1 MDARE
6 GRPLTHLDER
16 GRARMVDVGDRPV
29 THREATAEGRV
40 RISSMA
46 AAAVA
51 AGQLAKGDVLAV
63 ARLAGIMAAKRTP
76 ELVPLCHPVALRHVD
91 VEAELDPALPAI
103 RLMARASCDDATG
116 VEMEALTAVAVAAL
130 TVIDM
135 LKSVDPWATVDGVR
149 LVAKSGGRSGAV
161 RRPEEDADGG

>member
-1 MDARE
+1 MAPE
-6 GRPLTHLDER
+6 GGHRLTHLDER

-29 THREATAEGRV
+29 SRREATAEGLV
-40 RISSMA
+40 RISAGA
-46 AAAVA
+46 ADAVA

-63 ARLAGIMAAKRTP
+63 ARLAGIMGAKRTP
-76 ELVPLCHPVALRHVD
+76 ELIPLCHPVALRHVD
-91 VEAELDPALPAI
+91 VEAELDRDTPAI
-103 RLMARASCDDATG
+103 RLWARARCDDATG

-135 LKSVDPWATVDGVR
+135 VKSVDPWARVDGVQ

-161 RRPEEDADGG
+161 TRPEDPHAG

>member
-1 MDARE
+1 MAPEE
-6 GRPLTHLDER
+6 GSRLTHLDER

-29 THREATAEGRV
+29 SRREATAEGQV
-40 RISSMA
+40 RISRVA
-46 AAAVA
+46 ADAVA

-63 ARLAGIMAAKRTP
+63 ARLAGIMGAKRTP
-76 ELVPLCHPVALRHVD
+76 ELIPLCHPVALRHVD
-91 VEAELDPALPAI
+91 VEAELDQNIPAI
-103 RLMARASCDDATG
+103 RLRARARCEDATG

-135 LKSVDPWATVDGVR
+135 LKSVDPWARVDGVR

-161 RRPEEDADGG
+161 TRPEDPHAG

>member
-1 MDARE
+1 MAPEE
-6 GRPLTHLDER
+6 GHRLTHLDER

-29 THREATAEGRV
+29 SRREATAEGRV
-40 RISSMA
+40 HISA
-46 AAAVA
+46 AAADAVA

-63 ARLAGIMAAKRTP
+63 ARLAGIMGAKRTP
-76 ELVPLCHPVALRHVD
+76 ELIPLCHPVALRHVD
-91 VEAELDPALPAI
+91 VDAELDRETPAI
-103 RLMARASCDDATG
+103 RLWARARCDDATG

-135 LKSVDPWATVDGVR
+135 LKSVDPWARVDGVQ

-161 RRPEEDADGG
+161 TRPEDPHAG